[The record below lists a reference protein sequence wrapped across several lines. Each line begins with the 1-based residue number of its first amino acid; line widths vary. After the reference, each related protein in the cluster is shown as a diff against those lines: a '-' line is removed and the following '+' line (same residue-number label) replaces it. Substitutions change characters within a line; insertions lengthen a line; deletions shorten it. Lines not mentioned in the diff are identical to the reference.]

1 MPGGSKKGGGLEVDS
16 AYKMKGHALPGPFQ
30 KKGQHYGGPLKQKME
45 NKGRHH
51 VEASSTGSKTSDAMM
66 GDEME

>member
-1 MPGGSKKGGGLEVDS
+1 MPWNEDGSRKDS
-16 AYKMKGHALPGPFQ
+16 SVYKMKGHAQPGPFQ
-30 KKGQHYGGPLKQKME
+30 KKAPLKQKID